1 MKPYRGRTRRPL
13 LTPGHHLAE
22 VVSIGLK
29 RIGSSGELVLNKKQ
43 IPYISIM
50 FKTEEGKIAADF
62 LSSDSWIWT
71 LFYAAFGV
79 EYTKD
84 HPIDTSFFLGKK
96 IWITVENNYEIVH
109 GVNKFKGV
117 VVTSEF
123 HKVIA

>member
-50 FKTEEGKIAADF
+50 FKTEEGKIIADY

-79 EYTKD
+79 EYIKD
-84 HPIDTSFFLGKK
+84 HPIDTSFFLNKK
-96 IWITVENNYEIVH
+96 VGITVENNYEIVH

>member
-50 FKTEEGKIAADF
+50 FKTEEGKIAADY

-96 IWITVENNYEIVH
+96 VWITVENNYEIVH

>member
-84 HPIDTSFFLGKK
+84 HPIDTSFFHGKK
-96 IWITVENNYEIVH
+96 VWITLENNYEIVH

>member
-79 EYTKD
+79 EYIKD

-96 IWITVENNYEIVH
+96 VWITVENNYEIVH

>member
-1 MKPYRGRTRRPL
+1 MKPYRWRTRRPL

-79 EYTKD
+79 EYIKD
-84 HPIDTSFFLGKK
+84 HPIDTSFFLNKK
-96 IWITVENNYEIVH
+96 VGITVENNYEIVH
-109 GVNKFKGV
+109 GVNKLKGV

-123 HKVIA
+123 HKVIV

>member
-50 FKTEEGKIAADF
+50 FKTEEGNITGDF

-79 EYTKD
+79 EYIKD
-84 HPIDTSFFLGKK
+84 HPIDTSFFLNKK
-96 IWITVENNYEIVH
+96 VGITVENNYEIVH

-123 HKVIA
+123 HKVIS

>member
-1 MKPYRGRTRRPL
+1 
-13 LTPGHHLAE
+13 
-22 VVSIGLK
+22 
-29 RIGSSGELVLNKKQ
+29 
-43 IPYISIM
+43 M

-79 EYTKD
+79 EYIKD
-84 HPIDTSFFLGKK
+84 HPIDTSFFLNKK
-96 IWITVENNYEIVH
+96 VGITVENNYEIVH

-123 HKVIA
+123 HEVIS

>member
-43 IPYISIM
+43 IHYISIM

-96 IWITVENNYEIVH
+96 VWITVENNYEIVH

>member
-1 MKPYRGRTRRPL
+1 MKPYRGRTRQTL

-79 EYTKD
+79 EYIKD
-84 HPIDTSFFLGKK
+84 HPIDTSFFLNKK
-96 IWITVENNYEIVH
+96 VGITVENNYEIVH
-109 GVNKFKGV
+109 GINKFKGV
-117 VVTSEF
+117 IVTSEF
-123 HKVIA
+123 HKVTA

>member
-1 MKPYRGRTRRPL
+1 MKPYRGRTRRTP
-13 LTPGHHLAE
+13 LTPGRYIAE
-22 VVSIGLK
+22 VASIGLK

-79 EYTKD
+79 EYIKD
-84 HPIDTSFFLGKK
+84 HPIDTSFFLNKK
-96 IWITVENNYEIVH
+96 VGITVENNYEIVH

-123 HKVIA
+123 YKVIV